1 MTTNYTLQ
9 LSGEAQADYIAQRF
23 NQPTPSAGIVK
34 TIDIYD
40 FRRAFSDYDYL
51 SYPFSYEG
59 LNALFEWL
67 EELAD
72 DTGTPYEL
80 DVIALC
86 CEFTEYS
93 DLEEVQANYIDL
105 ASDAAIR
112 SIDDLRDHTSV
123 IEFDGGLIIQDF

>member
-1 MTTNYTLQ
+1 M
-9 LSGEAQADYIAQRF
+9 I
-23 NQPTPSAGIVK
+23 IK

-40 FRRAFSDYDYL
+40 FRRAFADYNRADN
-51 SYPFSYEG
+51 FSYEG
-59 LNALFEWL
+59 LTALLEWL

-93 DLEEVQANYIDL
+93 DLTEIQANYSGTDIG
-105 ASDAAIR
+105 